1 MSTPK
6 KDILEQV
13 YGKDLEQAIA
23 RFEHIDA
30 AFQEN
35 YPGVGEVEFFTAPG
49 RTEIIGNHTDHNG
62 GRVIAGSINLDT
74 IGAAAKSDDDVIE
87 VLSEGYQKVTV
98 DLKKLS
104 DVPKEAGTL
113 SLVAGMVEGMQK
125 MGYEVHGF
133 KLYATTTVIAAAGV
147 SSSASFEM
155 LICAIVNYFYNDN
168 KIPVG
173 DYARIGQYSENNWWN
188 KASGLM
194 DQMACAVG
202 GPIKLDFAGEIVYEK
217 IPFGF
222 DEYGY
227 KMVITNTGKGHAD
240 LSDDYSAVPNE
251 MFAVAKALGVEKLCQ
266 TNMDNL
272 LNSLSRVLDEVGN
285 DRAVL
290 RAMHFLNETQRVADM
305 AEAVEKKEFDKIL
318 SLIKASGE
326 SSYDLLQNCYTNSN
340 WKEQKIA
347 LALALTKEFLA
358 EKGRGVCRVHGGGFA
373 GVIQCILPEEDCD
386 SYVAYM
392 AQFFGE
398 ENVYPM
404 NIRQTGAVHLAK

>member
-155 LICAIVNYFYNDN
+155 LEIMQELDSTV
-168 KIPVG
+168 
-173 DYARIGQYSENNWWN
+173 RTT
-188 KASGLM
+188 
-194 DQMACAVG
+194 G
-202 GPIKLDFAGEIVYEK
+202 GTRHPA
-217 IPFGF
+217 
-222 DEYGY
+222 
-227 KMVITNTGKGHAD
+227 
-240 LSDDYSAVPNE
+240 
-251 MFAVAKALGVEKLCQ
+251 
-266 TNMDNL
+266 
-272 LNSLSRVLDEVGN
+272 
-285 DRAVL
+285 
-290 RAMHFLNETQRVADM
+290 
-305 AEAVEKKEFDKIL
+305 
-318 SLIKASGE
+318 
-326 SSYDLLQNCYTNSN
+326 
-340 WKEQKIA
+340 
-347 LALALTKEFLA
+347 
-358 EKGRGVCRVHGGGFA
+358 
-373 GVIQCILPEEDCD
+373 
-386 SYVAYM
+386 
-392 AQFFGE
+392 
-398 ENVYPM
+398 
-404 NIRQTGAVHLAK
+404 